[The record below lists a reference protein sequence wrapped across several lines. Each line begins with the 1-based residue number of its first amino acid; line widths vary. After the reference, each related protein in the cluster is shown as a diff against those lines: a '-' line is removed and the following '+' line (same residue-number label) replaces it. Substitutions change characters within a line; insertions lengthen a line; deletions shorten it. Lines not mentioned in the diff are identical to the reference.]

1 MRPHRDRKRPRYAE
15 SPQSPESPNAAFVDD
30 SESEMASAEPQRKR
44 TRYTDEPH
52 QQQLSYHFGSGGGI
66 SLALPQ
72 PAATPP
78 PPPPVAASFLASGS
92 PPSALQQTPAPR
104 ARRPSNPLHRV
115 GGSYT
120 LETAGLSLPTN
131 LTPNEASRRQT
142 EIERELAFQAANPP
156 ALPASTIA
164 DLPPKPA
171 TEDWVMF
178 PEDPISDEQRRAIE
192 AENNRIAA
200 TNQRIERERNNQAAK
215 KSRQKRLEALD
226 NTRLI
231 LNDRAAEC
239 DWWRMRAMALG
250 ATASD
255 WDLLPRQIKKSMVKV
270 IEERVAVVDQR
281 NEEIRKQDEAR
292 KRLERTRARTA
303 RKEGRD
309 AASPAAEI

>member
-1 MRPHRDRKRPRYAE
+1 MRPHRDRKRPSYAE
-15 SPQSPESPNAAFVDD
+15 SPDDASIDD
-30 SESEMASAEPQRKR
+30 SDGEMASAEPQRKR
-44 TRYTDEPH
+44 VRYMEESP
-52 QQQLSYHFGSGGGI
+52 QQQLSYRIGNAMPMPMP
-66 SLALPQ
+66 LAMPQ
-72 PAATPP
+72 PVATTPP
-78 PPPPVAASFLASGS
+78 PAPLSFLASAS
-92 PPSALQQTPAPR
+92 PSATLQQTSPPR

-120 LETAGLSLPTN
+120 LETAGLGVPNNLPH
-131 LTPNEASRRQT
+131 NEIRRRQG

-171 TEDWVMF
+171 TEDWVSF
-178 PEDPISDEQRRAIE
+178 PDDPIPDEQRLAIE

-226 NTRLI
+226 NTRII

-250 ATASD
+250 ASVSD
-255 WDLLPRQIKKSMVKV
+255 WNLLPKQIKDGMVKV
-270 IEERVAVVDQR
+270 IEDRIAVVDQH
-281 NEEIRKQDEAR
+281 NENARKQEEAR
-292 KRLERTRARTA
+292 KRLERTRARAA
-303 RKEGRD
+303 RKEGRN
-309 AASPAAEI
+309 AASPASEN